1 MNETLVNKN
10 ICKFIDE
17 MMSELNTGFNETFK
31 LLNTENKVIINY
43 PNIELVKGNIPIVP
57 ELLNRYKSVNEI
69 FEYENVYKNFL
80 TLDDNILAGINLTD
94 CSISDIK
101 SMSIDLFFNNH
112 LIKSFILDESVIIV
126 TKSGIRESIENIYRS
141 RRQRDYLREHL
152 IIIYNLDKVIQNA
165 CLVNQ
170 CAEKKGR
177 EKYNSWN
184 YYVVHLLISGR
195 LYVLEFE
202 IASMNNGE
210 NHYRVQNL
218 YEK

>member
-1 MNETLVNKN
+1 MNGTLVNKN

-17 MMSELNTGFNETFK
+17 MMNELNTGFNETFK

-126 TKSGIRESIENIYRS
+126 TKSGIRESIENIYR
-141 RRQRDYLREHL
+141 
-152 IIIYNLDKVIQNA
+152 I
-165 CLVNQ
+165 
-170 CAEKKGR
+170 
-177 EKYNSWN
+177 
-184 YYVVHLLISGR
+184 
-195 LYVLEFE
+195 
-202 IASMNNGE
+202 
-210 NHYRVQNL
+210 
-218 YEK
+218 